1 MSGLSLLAALKAFDA
16 TARAGSM
23 TAAARVLA
31 IQQPTV
37 SSHIQRLEVDFG
49 VELFHRRGR
58 RLELTS
64 FGRTLLNYTRRTFSG
79 EEDAHALLAAAKNQ
93 YVGRL
98 VIHAIGPHNVL
109 PVLKLFMKQFP
120 QVNVAVGVGDSRTIT
135 EKILDYQGDV
145 GMVLNHVAH
154 PDLFGAA
161 YRTQRLVIF
170 GNTQHP
176 LAQRATLKLR
186 DLQGQ
191 RFVIRE
197 EGSTTRRVF
206 EQELKERGVEVQVA
220 LEMGSRESVREA
232 VAEGLGLGVVAETA
246 YRPDPRL
253 VKLTISDTSMVTQV
267 HFICRKERHQAPLI
281 SIFLGLA
288 HSVSQK
294 IA

>member
-64 FGRTLLNYTRRTFSG
+64 FGRTLLDYTRRTFSG

-93 YVGRL
+93 YVGR
-98 VIHAIGPHNVL
+98 
-109 PVLKLFMKQFP
+109 
-120 QVNVAVGVGDSRTIT
+120 
-135 EKILDYQGDV
+135 
-145 GMVLNHVAH
+145 
-154 PDLFGAA
+154 
-161 YRTQRLVIF
+161 
-170 GNTQHP
+170 
-176 LAQRATLKLR
+176 
-186 DLQGQ
+186 
-191 RFVIRE
+191 FVIRE
-197 EGSTTRRVF
+197 EGSTTRGVF

-253 VKLTISDTSMVTQV
+253 VKLTISD
-267 HFICRKERHQAPLI
+267 
-281 SIFLGLA
+281 
-288 HSVSQK
+288 
-294 IA
+294 

>member
-1 MSGLSLLAALKAFDA
+1 
-16 TARAGSM
+16 M

-31 IQQPTV
+31 LQQPTV

-64 FGRTLLNYTRRTFSG
+64 FGRTLLDYTRRTFSG

-109 PVLKLFMKQFP
+109 PVLKLFTEQFP

-145 GMVLNHVAH
+145 GVVLNHVAH

-161 YRTQRLVIF
+161 YRTQRLVVF
-170 GNTQHP
+170 GSIQHP
-176 LAQRATLKLR
+176 LVQRATLKLR

-206 EQELKERGVEVQVA
+206 ELELKERGVEVQVA

-232 VAEGLGLGVVAETA
+232 VAQGLGLGVVAETA
-246 YRPDPRL
+246 YGPDPRL
-253 VKLTISDTSMVTQV
+253 AKLNISDTSMATQV
-267 HFICRKERHQAPLI
+267 HFICRQERHHAPLI
-281 SIFLGLA
+281 SAFLSLA
-288 HSVSQK
+288 HRVSQQ

>member
-1 MSGLSLLAALKAFDA
+1 
-16 TARAGSM
+16 M

-64 FGRTLLNYTRRTFSG
+64 FGRTLLDYTRRTFSG

-170 GNTQHP
+170 G
-176 LAQRATLKLR
+176 R
-186 DLQGQ
+186 
-191 RFVIRE
+191 I
-197 EGSTTRRVF
+197 
-206 EQELKERGVEVQVA
+206 
-220 LEMGSRESVREA
+220 
-232 VAEGLGLGVVAETA
+232 
-246 YRPDPRL
+246 
-253 VKLTISDTSMVTQV
+253 
-267 HFICRKERHQAPLI
+267 HFICMTTKPMSSLRWSIVTMRLI
-281 SIFLGLA
+281 SSLQSVLMANKLLG
-288 HSVSQK
+288 SVFIMTTK
-294 IA
+294 AIY

>member
-64 FGRTLLNYTRRTFSG
+64 FGRTLLDYTRRTFSG

-253 VKLTISDTSMVTQV
+253 VKAMLN
-267 HFICRKERHQAPLI
+267 K
-281 SIFLGLA
+281 
-288 HSVSQK
+288 
-294 IA
+294 

>member
-1 MSGLSLLAALKAFDA
+1 M
-16 TARAGSM
+16 
-23 TAAARVLA
+23 
-31 IQQPTV
+31 
-37 SSHIQRLEVDFG
+37 EVDFG

-64 FGRTLLNYTRRTFSG
+64 FGRTLLNYARRTSV
-79 EEDAHALLAAAKNQ
+79 ARKMRTHCSLLRKIK

-176 LAQRATLKLR
+176 LAHGPLSNCVICRVQRC
-186 DLQGQ
+186 
-191 RFVIRE
+191 VIRE

-253 VKLTISDTSMVTQV
+253 VKLDY
-267 HFICRKERHQAPLI
+267 FRHQAWRHRCT
-281 SIFLGLA
+281 S
-288 HSVSQK
+288 SVERSGIK
-294 IA
+294 LH